1 MKRIY
6 NVLVKNQSGVLCKVS
21 GLFWRRCFNIDSL
34 AVGETEDN
42 AISNMTIVSTGDDHT
57 QEQIEKQLNKKIDVI
72 KVKTFDEKEA
82 VCRELMLIKVKYTRD
97 NRRDIIDNCA
107 VISCVFH
114 FDQHQFAADRF
125 FFVKS
130 LDLDYVN
137 LFIQLFFNL
146 LLGMVVPRAHN
157 RHIGNGVVFR
167 FAYRQGINVEAA
179 SPEQPGYF
187 TENTGLVFY

>member
-107 VISCVFH
+107 VMNATIIDMGNNMMIIQICDTSERIEVFIEML
-114 FDQHQFAADRF
+114 
-125 FFVKS
+125 KS
-130 LDLDYVN
+130 VS
-137 LFIQLFFNL
+137 I
-146 LLGMVVPRAHN
+146 
-157 RHIGNGVVFR
+157 
-167 FAYRQGINVEAA
+167 VEIARTGTVA
-179 SPEQPGYF
+179 LTKCKEQ
-187 TENTGLVFY
+187 

>member
-34 AVGETEDN
+34 AVGETED
-42 AISNMTIVSTGDDHT
+42 T
-57 QEQIEKQLNKKIDVI
+57 

-107 VISCVFH
+107 VMNATIIDMGNNMMTIQICDTPERAQIF
-114 FDQHQFAADRF
+114 
-125 FFVKS
+125 
-130 LDLDYVN
+130 LDSIN
-137 LFIQLFFNL
+137 
-146 LLGMVVPRAHN
+146 
-157 RHIGNGVVFR
+157 HIK
-167 FAYRQGINVEAA
+167 IVEITRSGTVALTKCK
-179 SPEQPGYF
+179 EG
-187 TENTGLVFY
+187 

>member
-34 AVGETEDN
+34 AVGETEDT

-82 VCRELMLIKVKYTRD
+82 VCRE

-107 VISCVFH
+107 VMNATIIDMGNNMMTIQICDTPERAQIF
-114 FDQHQFAADRF
+114 
-125 FFVKS
+125 
-130 LDLDYVN
+130 LDSIN
-137 LFIQLFFNL
+137 
-146 LLGMVVPRAHN
+146 
-157 RHIGNGVVFR
+157 HIK
-167 FAYRQGINVEAA
+167 IVEITRSGTVALTKCK
-179 SPEQPGYF
+179 EG
-187 TENTGLVFY
+187 

>member
-34 AVGETEDN
+34 AVGETEDT

-107 VISCVFH
+107 VMNATIIDMGNNMMTIQICDTPERAQIFLDSICMVRTIVLH
-114 FDQHQFAADRF
+114 FLMD
-125 FFVKS
+125 
-130 LDLDYVN
+130 
-137 LFIQLFFNL
+137 
-146 LLGMVVPRAHN
+146 
-157 RHIGNGVVFR
+157 
-167 FAYRQGINVEAA
+167 
-179 SPEQPGYF
+179 
-187 TENTGLVFY
+187 